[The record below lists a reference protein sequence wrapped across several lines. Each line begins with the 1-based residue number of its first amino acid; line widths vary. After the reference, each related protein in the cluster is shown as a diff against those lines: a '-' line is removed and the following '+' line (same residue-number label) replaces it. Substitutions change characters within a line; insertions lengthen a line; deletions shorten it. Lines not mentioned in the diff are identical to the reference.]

1 MATIKDIAKAA
12 NVSAAAV
19 SRILNHDETLN
30 VAPETR
36 QKVLDAAKKLNYVKR
51 TRGIRKTLFTLGIVQ
66 WFSSQDEQADNYYLL
81 IRQGIEDYCAYHHIQ
96 IVRAYKSDL
105 NYAESLKDVDCLI
118 CIGKFSEKEV
128 RFFQK
133 LNSCVLFLDMP
144 VADSQVSTV
153 NLDFPQAVTLAMDYL
168 TSLGHREIGFL
179 TGTEYSEEGTPFPDY
194 RKTAFI
200 HYCEEHGITWK
211 PYLRE
216 GRFRMESGYEMM
228 CSLIETEK
236 LPSAVF
242 AASDPIAMGALKA
255 LQEHG
260 ISVPEEISIIGFDDI
275 SISGFTSPPLTTVHA
290 PAYHMGK
297 YGASLIHH
305 IIRNQTG
312 PAMKILLPC
321 SLTLR
326 ESCR

>member
-1 MATIKDIAKAA
+1 
-12 NVSAAAV
+12 
-19 SRILNHDETLN
+19 
-30 VAPETR
+30 
-36 QKVLDAAKKLNYVKR
+36 
-51 TRGIRKTLFTLGIVQ
+51 
-66 WFSSQDEQADNYYLL
+66 
-81 IRQGIEDYCAYHHIQ
+81 
-96 IVRAYKSDL
+96 
-105 NYAESLKDVDCLI
+105 
-118 CIGKFSEKEV
+118 
-128 RFFQK
+128 
-133 LNSCVLFLDMP
+133 
-144 VADSQVSTV
+144 
-153 NLDFPQAVTLAMDYL
+153 
-168 TSLGHREIGFL
+168 
-179 TGTEYSEEGTPFPDY
+179 
-194 RKTAFI
+194 
-200 HYCEEHGITWK
+200 
-211 PYLRE
+211 
-216 GRFRMESGYEMM
+216 MM